1 MGYKMN
7 GWSGYQSSPAKQKR
21 VSKTTNIDKKMDE
34 ATKFEGT
41 KEVEKKNHK
50 EGDHTQYEHPVYYNH
65 DGSINKGSSTG
76 DFDEGELSEVMKNQ
90 DGKRYVERS
99 DGKLLFL
106 DKPQ

>member
-7 GWSGYQSSPAKQKR
+7 GWSGYQNSPLKKEKPK
-21 VSKTTNIDKKMDE
+21 KTQS
-34 ATKFEGT
+34 T
-41 KEVEKKNHK
+41 KEDDPNYKK
-50 EGDHTQYEHPVYYNH
+50 EGDYTTYKHPTYYNH
-65 DGSINKGSSTG
+65 DGTVNNGSSTG